1 MATTTTKCPICGSE
15 NVTPSHLRGFETLI
29 GIVFPRSPYR
39 CKECWSRF
47 WLGSIKGPM
56 FRIVLGLVVLLLAIF
71 FVLPIRQFWHK
82 EEPSS
87 KTVSKAIEKSGK
99 SAHDK
104 IGKEQQSAASVSAS
118 EEDDGDEEEDKN
130 AASVKKDIA
139 KSDKPVKPEKTEK
152 EVAGKA
158 VKPSAPSKSDTVAEE
173 EDEEGPEA
181 PQLPKLKE
189 PNVEV
194 PKGGK
199 SPAAKPIAKSPVAKA
214 ETKPEKKVGLKEE
227 IDEAEKTEEN
237 VVEIPKGTVRKLKS
251 IKANTSDNTVEIVVS
266 ADGPVRDYKNFFL
279 LKESPPKLV
288 VDIKGKWKYGG
299 KYAMD
304 VNSDL
309 VSKIRVAEHNEKEF
323 FRIVMDLKVRDGM
336 TPVFNEDAKGLVII
350 VKK

>member
-15 NVTPSHLRGFETLI
+15 NVTPSHLRGFEKLL

-47 WLGSIKGPM
+47 WLGSIKGPI
-56 FRIVLGLVVLLLAIF
+56 FRIVLGIAVLLLAIF
-71 FVLPIRQFWHK
+71 FILPIRQLWHK
-82 EEPSS
+82 EDPSS
-87 KTVSKAIEKSGK
+87 KTVSKAIEKPGK
-99 SAHDK
+99 SAPDK
-104 IGKEQQSAASVSAS
+104 VGKEQSAAPVSDS
-118 EEDDGDEEEDKN
+118 EDDDGDEEDDKN

-139 KSDKPVKPEKTEK
+139 KSDKTAKPEKTAK
-152 EVAGKA
+152 EAAGKA
-158 VKPSAPSKSDTVAEE
+158 VKPSATSKSDALSEE

-181 PQLPKLKE
+181 PLLPKLKE

-199 SPAAKPIAKSPVAKA
+199 SPVSKPVAKLPAVKA
-214 ETKPEKKVGLKEE
+214 ETKPEKKVEIKEE
-227 IDEAEKTEEN
+227 IDEAEKAEEK
-237 VVEIPKGTVRKLKS
+237 VAEIPKGAIRKLKG
-251 IKANTSDNTVEIVVS
+251 IKANTSGNTVEIVIS

-299 KYAMD
+299 KYTMD

-323 FRIVMDLKVRDGM
+323 FRIVMDLKVREGM